1 MKRLFVLIA
10 FASAVATSALA
21 QTGQIGVRQWK
32 LVELNRVNVANSS
45 AAYLEL
51 NADQARFTGN
61 AGCNRMF
68 GTVSVRRDR
77 VDFSNIGTTKMACA
91 DRRVERAESDF
102 VRALENADRFERRGN
117 SLELYFRRRLVMKF
131 TALTK
136 QPPQDPADDVR
147 LEDRK
152 WMLEATEGV
161 PVSKLGRTAFVVFD
175 KDKGS
180 AGGNTGCNV
189 FGGSYSAVGR
199 TMKLTEVISTM
210 RACIEDERMKIER
223 EFLDGLEKTNRYEI
237 RREKLML
244 YQNNRL
250 LLTFNGEAK
259 K

>member
-1 MKRLFVLIA
+1 MKKFLMLITVV
-10 FASAVATSALA
+10 SAVATSALA
-21 QTGQIGVRQWK
+21 QSGQIGERQWK
-32 LVELNRVNVANSS
+32 LVQLNGVNASNSL

-51 NADQARFTGN
+51 DADQTRFTGN
-61 AGCNRMF
+61 SGCNRMF
-68 GTVSVRRDR
+68 GAVSVRRDR

-91 DRRVERAESDF
+91 DRRAQRAESDF
-102 VRALENADRFERRGN
+102 VRALENANRFERRGN
-117 SLELYFRRRLVMKF
+117 LLELYVRRRLVMKF

-136 QPPQDPADDVR
+136 QPPQDTADDVR
-147 LEDRK
+147 LENRK
-152 WMLEATEGV
+152 WMLEATKGV

-180 AGGNTGCNV
+180 AGGNTSCNV

-199 TMKLTEVISTM
+199 TLKLTDVISTM

-223 EFLDGLEKTNRYEI
+223 EFLDGLEKANRYEI
-237 RREKLML
+237 QREKLML

-259 K
+259 